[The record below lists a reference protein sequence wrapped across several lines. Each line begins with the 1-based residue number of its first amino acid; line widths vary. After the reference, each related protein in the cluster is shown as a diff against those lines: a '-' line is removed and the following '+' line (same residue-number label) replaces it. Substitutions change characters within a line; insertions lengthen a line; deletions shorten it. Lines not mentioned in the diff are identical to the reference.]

1 MPLISE
7 TNPGTI
13 QQLPDSPEM
22 EAIEPSIGEV
32 FGAGFRIENSLVSAA
47 SNGFG
52 FNQFEPEEGFD
63 PYQPEVIKGYELW
76 AENFMDVKSSSEM
89 SMVKSQIDNE
99 LQDKQ
104 TLDAGGVTGFVAQ
117 VAAGITDPLY
127 WPLLAIPGGAA
138 IRSSTSVGQ
147 SAAKLAAIGGISE
160 IPAEAVKQSFQET
173 RTGTDSMLAIGGA
186 TVLSGILGGVAKSL
200 STAEIN
206 TISKKLDEVM
216 SDADTLIVPGNS
228 KSLSAAESVTLS
240 KAELKPV
247 SVGGLEAMGVS
258 PLLRAEN
265 SPSVKT
271 RQLSADMMESATVKQ
286 ANVDGKATI
295 PEGGSAETRIK
306 MWDAGL
312 YQGLK
317 DLDKFYTAY
326 RGGKGTTSRIINDY
340 VMRNKAGKLS
350 PKEFREEVG
359 RVARR
364 GDVSTIPEVQQA
376 AESFRKNVFDPL
388 KEAAIREKL
397 LPPGVEVSTATS
409 YLTRVYNTKKIAA
422 KRPEWNGIVE
432 SWLTSN
438 RTAAQELRAG
448 DVSPKIKA
456 EEAGTVFH
464 RTTADEFFTFEK
476 RPTSKPSFSKGE
488 GFFFSK
494 SADDPSISV
503 FGSNIVEAKV
513 SIKKPSPIE
522 SLKTAGGEVGR
533 SKIPLSKAPKDL
545 EDTVIGDLN
554 TGISHNDTGGINPK
568 LSKKEYGTLA
578 KKAAKQG
585 NLFRVIDP
593 EILSKQNVKEIK
605 EAGFDGFDFEGVG
618 GTPGQVIA
626 LSADQVNVKSFTK
639 GGKKS
644 LPPGKAAPAKD
655 QSIIEAEAALTD
667 LEIKHIAEDI
677 TNNIM
682 GIAAGRV
689 PYEIIP
695 NVRGPLKERTFNIPD
710 RLIEDFLESDIDIVA
725 RQYKRTM
732 APDVELTRLYGKADM
747 EQELEDIAS
756 SYTEL
761 IDKAK
766 TEKERTQLTRKLEQD
781 QIDISA
787 MRDRLRGSYRTPE
800 DPNSFFVRAG
810 RVLRD
815 VNFVR
820 MLGGMTLSAIPDL
833 ARPIAVNGLR
843 PVSRGLMTLATSPK
857 RFGMAKDEVRR
868 AAVGLDMVLNGRAAS
883 MAELTDIYNKGTQFE
898 RGLRQM
904 SDAFGKMTLMSQW
917 NTALK
922 TFSGVIT
929 QDRILAGVV
938 KLSEGKASKSMI
950 TRLAAS
956 GIGVPQAKAIAKQFQ
971 KHGDTGSL
979 NLSNGHLWDNHEAL
993 EVFRAAVLKDVDRT
1007 IVTPGLG
1014 EKPLWTSSE
1023 TGKLIFQ
1030 FKTFAASAH
1039 NKILVADL
1047 QYRDAEALNGFLLSV
1062 AFGTAAYGAKEFV
1075 AGREISSDPKK
1086 LIVESLDRSGVFGY
1100 FWDANNI
1107 VEKMTRGEV
1116 GVNKAIG
1123 APPMSRYASRNIMG
1137 ALLGPSAGTI
1147 EDLNAVTGA
1156 IAQGEFTESDLR
1168 RVRKLLP
1175 GQNLFYIRQLLNTL
1189 EKDIGAGL

>member
-7 TNPGTI
+7 TTPGTI
-13 QQLPDSPEM
+13 QQLPDSPEID
-22 EAIEPSIGEV
+22 AIKPSVGEV

-63 PYQPEVIKGYELW
+63 PYQPDVIKGYELW
-76 AENFMDVKSSSEM
+76 AENFIDVESSSEM
-89 SMVKSQIDNE
+89 SMVKTRIDQE
-99 LQDKQ
+99 LQDKN

-117 VAAGITDPLY
+117 VAAGATDPLY

-147 SAAKLAAIGGISE
+147 SAARLAAIGGISE

-206 TISKKLDEVM
+206 TISKKLDDVM
-216 SDADTLIVPGNS
+216 SDTDTLIVPGNT
-228 KSLSAAESVTLS
+228 KSLSAAESVSLS

-247 SVGGLEAMGVS
+247 SVGGLETMGVS
-258 PLLRAEN
+258 PLLRAES

-364 GDVSTIPEVQQA
+364 GDVSEIPEVQQA

-432 SWLTSN
+432 SWLTRN
-438 RTAAQELRAG
+438 KATALL
-448 DVSPKIKA
+448 A
-456 EEAGTVFH
+456 E
-464 RTTADEFFTFEK
+464 
-476 RPTSKPSFSKGE
+476 KPN
-488 GFFFSK
+488 
-494 SADDPSISV
+494 A
-503 FGSNIVEAKV
+503 
-513 SIKKPSPIE
+513 
-522 SLKTAGGEVGR
+522 TEV
-533 SKIPLSKAPKDL
+533 
-545 EDTVIGDLN
+545 
-554 TGISHNDTGGINPK
+554 
-568 LSKKEYGTLA
+568 
-578 KKAAKQG
+578 
-585 NLFRVIDP
+585 
-593 EILSKQNVKEIK
+593 
-605 EAGFDGFDFEGVG
+605 
-618 GTPGQVIA
+618 
-626 LSADQVNVKSFTK
+626 
-639 GGKKS
+639 
-644 LPPGKAAPAKD
+644 
-655 QSIIEAEAALTD
+655 AEAALTE

-766 TEKERTQLTRKLEQD
+766 TEKERTALTNRLERD

-815 VNFVR
+815 ANFVR

-857 RFGMAKDEVRR
+857 TFKMAKDEARR

-917 NTALK
+917 NSALK

-956 GIGVPQAKAIAKQFQ
+956 GIGESQAKAIAKQFQ

-979 NLSNGHLWDNHEAL
+979 NLSNGHLWDNHDAL

-1075 AGREISSDPKK
+1075 AGREISSDPAK
-1086 LIVESLDRSGVFGY
+1086 LIVESLDRSGGFGY
-1100 FWDANNI
+1100 FWDINNI

-1116 GVNKAIG
+1116 GMNRAIG
-1123 APPMSRYASRNIMG
+1123 APPMSRYASRNILG
-1137 ALLGPSAGTI
+1137 AVFGPTAGTI

-1189 EKDIGAGL
+1189 EEDIGAGL